1 MKTSLLPI
9 LAALALAGCNTAE
22 SPSEVSQDVRDARP
36 AGTAAAQADTAAQ
49 AVTASQRTAGETIDD
64 GTLTVRVKTA
74 LIGDERTKA
83 RQIDVETFR
92 GDVQLN
98 GFVDSAEAKSAA
110 SSVAQSVDGVTKVTN
125 NLQVRN
131 DRTAGEVVDDA
142 TINSKVRAALIG
154 DERINAHQIE
164 VDTNDGVVNLGGFV
178 DTAANKTAAAQLAS
192 NVPGVTRVNNKL
204 EVRSN

>member
-1 MKTSLLPI
+1 MKKQTYRSVLI
-9 LAALALAGCNTAE
+9 LASAAVSLGVAGY
-22 SPSEVSQDVRDARP
+22 
-36 AGTAAAQADTAAQ
+36 AGTAAAQAGAA
-49 AVTASQRTAGETIDD
+49 SDRTAGEAIDD
-64 GTLTVRVKTA
+64 VTLTARVKAA

-98 GFVDSAEAKSAA
+98 GFVDSPDAKSAA
-110 SSVAQSVDGVTKVTN
+110 ASVARNVDGVTKVTN

-142 TINSKVRAALIG
+142 AINTKVRAALMG
-154 DERINAHQIE
+154 DARTKAHQIE

-178 DTAANKTAAAQLAS
+178 DTAASKAAAARIAGD
-192 NVPGVTRVNNKL
+192 VAGVTKVNNKL